1 MDNRK
6 FNLVS
11 AILRGVW
18 AVDPLYALQHL
29 SWAEK
34 IINLEQKSFFDDD
47 IDDAAEARI
56 ATFYVMDGGVWRP
69 KNDKD
74 SASMTGIETLSI
86 EGPMLKNGGWCSYG
100 TRDYVEALQAAYQNK
115 SVSATVIRW
124 DTPGG
129 QVDGTPSLHDAVR
142 NPAKPTVS
150 LVDDGMCCS
159 AGVWGSIGSDA
170 ILASQLTDIIGSVG
184 VYTTLRDARE
194 MYKKYG
200 VTVSEVYSTRSTEK
214 NIEYRRALEG
224 DLAPLRKSL
233 DKTADIFIAAVS
245 AARGKKLKSD
255 EWNTGAAFTAQEAK
269 TIGLIDD
276 MGTFQDALSLAAD
289 MAKTR
294 TKTSFSNPNNKNQ
307 KSDMSLLKNAR
318 NFISGKA
325 GASGESGDEGERRD
339 AAMETLANIAEERQT
354 RIAELE
360 GQLNT
365 ANSERQTAVGSLA
378 TANARITELEGQVS
392 ALTIER
398 DGLQTKVKALGGQPG
413 AEPTKEASEKKIEG
427 DDKKTFAEKNA
438 GNSMNKAAAALGL

>member
-34 IINLEQKSFFDDD
+34 IINLEQKSFFDENNDKEE
-47 IDDAAEARI
+47 EARI
-56 ATFYVMDGGVWRP
+56 ATVYVSDGGIWRP

-74 SASMTGIETLSI
+74 SASMTGIETLNI

-100 TRDYVEALQAAYQNK
+100 TRDYVEALHAAYQNK

-129 QVDGTPSLHDAVR
+129 QVDGTPSLYDAVR

-339 AAMETLANIAEERQT
+339 AAMEALANIAEERQT

-365 ANSERQTAVGSLA
+365 ANTERQTAAAGLA
-378 TANARITELEGQVS
+378 TANARITELEGQVTS
-392 ALTIER
+392 LTTER
-398 DGLQTKVKALGGQPG
+398 DGLQTKVKSLGGQPG
-413 AEPTKEASEKKIEG
+413 AAPTSEGTDKKVEG
-427 DDKKTFAEKNA
+427 DDKQTFAEKTA

>member
-18 AVDPLYALQHL
+18 AVDPLYAMQHL

-34 IINLEQKSFFDDD
+34 IINLDQKSFFDDD
-47 IDDAAEARI
+47 IEDDEDAQI
-56 ATFYVMDGGVWRP
+56 ATLYIMDGGVWRP
-69 KNDKD
+69 KNEKD
-74 SASMTGIETLSI
+74 SASITGIETLEI
-86 EGPMLKNGGWCSYG
+86 AGPMMKNGGWCSYG
-100 TRDYVEALQAAYQNK
+100 TRDYVAALNTAYQNK
-115 SVSATVIRW
+115 SVIGTVILW

-129 QVDGTPSLHDAVR
+129 QVDGTPSLHDAVK

-170 ILASQLTDIIGSVG
+170 ILASQLTDIIGSIG

-200 VTVSEVYSTRSTEK
+200 VTISDVYSTRSTEK

-224 DLAPLRKSL
+224 DLAPLRASL

-245 AARGKKLKSD
+245 AARGKKLKSE

-276 MGTFQDALSLAAD
+276 MGTLQDALTLASD

-294 TKTSFSNPNNKNQ
+294 TKKSFSNPNNTNQ
-307 KSDMSLLKNAR
+307 KSNMSLLKNAK
-318 NFISGKA
+318 NFISGK
-325 GASGESGDEGERRD
+325 GSASSEGGDEGERRD
-339 AAMETLANIAEERQT
+339 AAMEALANLAEERQT
-354 RIAELE
+354 RITELE

-365 ANSERQTAVGSLA
+365 ANTERQTAVGGLA
-378 TANARITELEGQVS
+378 TANAKITELEGKVTT
-392 ALTIER
+392 LTTER
-398 DGLQTKVKALGGQPG
+398 DGLQAKVTALGGQPG
-413 AEPTKEASEKKIEG
+413 AEPTKEASEKKVEG
-427 DDKKTFAEKNA
+427 EDKKTFADKTA
-438 GNSMNKAAAALGL
+438 KNSMNQAAAALGL